1 VECLIFPIAL
11 IFIVGAIY
19 SAHLKEETKKSNWQ
33 TLAKTNNLTFTPGK
47 FLGPASQVWGQ
58 YRNHHLVLDTFSKSH
73 GKSSV
78 TYTRLTVWANPP
90 PQEVKPMPISVL
102 GQQVSADELIDRLTS
117 RYITFSKNSS
127 LSVTQYGKQF
137 VYEQRGTE
145 TNTNTLQ
152 QLFNFLS
159 DVADNYPQVLA
170 LGGEAVPALQQLTDD
185 TVKVVQTLSHQLL
198 KDIAT
203 ETKLRLSSG
212 SDRLFCPRCLTACGP
227 TRFRSLG
234 GSLSP
239 SMAVVLAG
247 KAANC

>member
-102 GQQVSADELIDRLTS
+102 GQQVSADELIDRLIS
-117 RYITFSKNSS
+117 MYIRFPKTPIY
-127 LSVTQYGKQF
+127 QW
-137 VYEQRGTE
+137 RGMAS
-145 TNTNTLQ
+145 N
-152 QLFNFLS
+152 LFMSNVARKPIPIPYNNFLTS
-159 DVADNYPQVLA
+159 
-170 LGGEAVPALQQLTDD
+170 
-185 TVKVVQTLSHQLL
+185 
-198 KDIAT
+198 
-203 ETKLRLSSG
+203 
-212 SDRLFCPRCLTACGP
+212 
-227 TRFRSLG
+227 
-234 GSLSP
+234 
-239 SMAVVLAG
+239 
-247 KAANC
+247 